1 MKNNWKEEVIV
12 NVALAGLLVAIVIV
26 WIVVQVVLTYKGV
39 KNALLEVWKRL

>member
-26 WIVVQVVLTYKGV
+26 WIVVQVVTIYKGV
-39 KNALLEVWKRL
+39 KYAVQAVWKRV